1 MQCPRAPIAYGNAVL
16 SELCCT
22 MLPSLRTID
31 NGNRTG
37 GTGEYCILVLRDF
50 SAEASLHTPESNANS
65 HTLLVYISAPVKL
78 S

>member
-1 MQCPRAPIAYGNAVL
+1 
-16 SELCCT
+16 

-65 HTLLVYISAPVKL
+65 HTLLVHISAPVKL